1 MEEEPQVVVILETV
15 VVMAEMLEPA
25 HTLMVVVVAVEQVG
39 IPVRVATAV
48 LVGVTFAIV
57 VQVLLALEA
66 VAVEAAVVLLAPLLM
81 QQTDVPVVELEYM
94 DKAAAEPVGKA
105 A

>member
-1 MEEEPQVVVILETV
+1 MAA
-15 VVMAEMLEPA
+15 VMVEMLEPA
-25 HTLMVVVVAVEQVG
+25 HTLMVVEAVAGQVG
-39 IPVRVATAV
+39 ILALVATVV
-48 LVGVTFAIV
+48 LVGVIFAIV

-81 QQTDVPVVELEYM
+81 HQTDVPVVELEYM